1 MNRATAVAFVFVTGL
16 LAACSASGSKVA
28 QGGGYANYHSYLVGK
43 AMKSMQGKGPA
54 NAQMALANCY
64 ANFGL
69 SKINTWRQL
78 EVLDAAA
85 SSSDPESSSV
95 LQFIDG
101 QIQAAYGSTN
111 QLHREALQPYCP
123 DAVSQFGQYLP
134 D

>member
-1 MNRATAVAFVFVTGL
+1 MNRATAVAFVVVTGL
-16 LAACSASGSKVA
+16 LAACSASGSKMA
-28 QGGGYANYHSYLVGK
+28 QGSYANYHSYLVGK
-43 AMKSMQGKGPA
+43 AMTSMQGKGPA
-54 NAQMALANCY
+54 EAQAALANCY

-85 SSSDPESSSV
+85 SSGDPESSSV
-95 LQFIDG
+95 VRFIDG

-111 QLHREALQPYCP
+111 QQHREALQPYCP
-123 DAVSQFGQYLP
+123 DAVSQYGQYLP